1 MRPPPLAKPPSCPLA
16 GLAAV
21 VPGSRLAAAPGST
34 PSAAGAGGRTP
45 LVHGVTHDSRAV
57 RPGDLFAALPGAHG
71 HGAEHVAGAVT
82 AGAVAVLTDHGGL
95 AAAVRCGVP
104 VLVVP
109 DAAAALGPVAAA
121 AYDHPSRDLDV
132 VGVTG
137 TDGKTTTAWLVAA
150 ALEAAGVPTGLL
162 GSVEVRLGD
171 ATVLAEEPQHRRTT
185 PEAGELQETLALVRE
200 RGGSAV
206 AMEASSHGLAL
217 GRTAGTRFAA
227 GVFTNLG
234 HEHLD
239 FHGDP
244 ERYLAAKARLVEVCE
259 HAVVN
264 VDDPSGARLA
274 AARRRERPL
283 STVSSASPGTRGHDG
298 GQDGGHGGAPPT
310 WRAVDVVCGPT
321 SSTFTALGPG
331 GVRADVALRLA
342 GRFNVDN
349 ALAALAAAAALGV
362 HPADAARGLGSLAGV
377 PGRMQWV
384 VPDGE
389 VRALVDY
396 AHTPGALAALLAAAR
411 GAASAGRVV
420 LVVGTGGGRD
430 ASKRAAMGRAAA
442 AGADVVVLTDDNPRH
457 EDPAA
462 IRAELRAG
470 VAQVPPGARAE
481 VHEVADRASAVRTA
495 AHLARPGDVVVV
507 AGKGPD
513 RVQLVAGAVL
523 AVDDAATLREELD
536 RVPAAALAS

>member
-1 MRPPPLAKPPSCPLA
+1 MRPPPLATPPSCPLDR
-16 GLAAV
+16 LAAV
-21 VPGSRLAAAPGST
+21 VPGARLTAAPGSA
-34 PSAAGAGGRTP
+34 PSAAGASEGVP
-45 LVHGVTHDSRAV
+45 LVRGVTHDSRAV
-57 RPGDLFAALPGAHG
+57 RAGDLFAALPGAHG
-71 HGAEHVAGAVT
+71 HGADHAGAAVA
-82 AGAVAVLTDHGGL
+82 AGAVAVLTDASGL
-95 AAAVRCGVP
+95 AAAARCGAP

-109 DAAAALGPVAAA
+109 DAGAALGPVAAQ
-121 AYDHPSRDLDV
+121 AYDHPSRDLHV

-150 ALEAAGVPTGLL
+150 ALEAAGVATGLL

-200 RGGSAV
+200 RGGAAV

-217 GRTAGTRFAA
+217 GRTAGTRFAV

-234 HEHLD
+234 HDHLD
-239 FHGDP
+239 FHGGV
-244 ERYLAAKARLVEVCE
+244 EGYLAAKARLVEVCE

-264 VDDPSGARLA
+264 VDDPYGARLA
-274 AARRRERPL
+274 AARARDRPM
-283 STVSSASPGTRGHDG
+283 STVSTATAAGGRGG
-298 GQDGGHGGAPPT
+298 PAPT
-310 WRAVDVVCGPT
+310 WRAVDVTCRPT
-321 SSTFTALGPG
+321 SSTFTALGPHG
-331 GVRADVALRLA
+331 AGVDVEVRLA

-349 ALAALAAAAALGV
+349 ALAALAAAVVLGV
-362 HPADAARGLGSLAGV
+362 DPGDAARGLGSLEGV
-377 PGRMQWV
+377 PGRMHWV

-396 AHTPGALAALLAAAR
+396 AHTPGALAALLATARSAA
-411 GAASAGRVV
+411 GEGRVV

-430 ASKRAAMGRAAA
+430 VSKRAAMGRAAA

-462 IRAELRAG
+462 IRRELRAG
-470 VAQVPPGARAE
+470 ARQVGGAE
-481 VHEVADRASAVRTA
+481 VHEVADRTAAVRA
-495 AHLARPGDVVVV
+495 AAGLARPGDVVVV

-513 RVQLVAGAVL
+513 RVQLVGERVL
-523 AVDDAATLREELD
+523 PVDDAATLRRWLGRSALD
-536 RVPAAALAS
+536 AAAS

>member
-1 MRPPPLAKPPSCPLA
+1 MRPPLLATPPSCPLA
-16 GLAAV
+16 SLAAV
-21 VPGSRLAAAPGST
+21 VPGARLAAAAPGSA
-34 PSAAGAGGRTP
+34 PSAAGAGDGTP

-57 RPGDLFAALPGAHG
+57 RRGDLFAALPGAHG
-71 HGAEHVAGAVT
+71 HGSEHGAQAVT
-82 AGAVAVLTDHGGL
+82 AGAVAVLTDPAGL
-95 AAAVRCGVP
+95 AAALRCGVP

-200 RGGSAV
+200 RGGRAV

-234 HEHLD
+234 HDHLD
-239 FHGDP
+239 FHGDA
-244 ERYLAAKARLVEVCE
+244 ERYLAAKALLLEAAE

-264 VDDPSGARLA
+264 VDDPGGARLA
-274 AARRRERPL
+274 AARGRARAL
-283 STVSSASPGTRGHDG
+283 STVSTVT
-298 GQDGGHGGAPPT
+298 GAPGGRGGPAPT
-310 WRAVDVVCGPT
+310 WRAVDVACRPT

-331 GVRADVALRLA
+331 GVRADVRLRLA

-362 HPADAARGLGSLAGV
+362 GPADAARGLGTLEGV
-377 PGRMQWV
+377 PGRMHWV
-384 VPDGE
+384 VPHGE

-411 GAASAGRVV
+411 DAAGAGRVV

-457 EDPAA
+457 EDPAV

-470 VAQVPPGARAE
+470 ARQVLHGAGL
-481 VHEVADRASAVRTA
+481 HEVADRTSAVRA
-495 AHLARPGDVVVV
+495 AARLAKPGDVVVV

-513 RVQLVAGAVL
+513 RVQLVGGRVL
-523 AVDDAATLREELD
+523 AVDDAATLRQELG
-536 RVPAAALAS
+536 RPVLGAAAS